1 MSKSNVIRAWKDPAY
16 RNSLS
21 MAERAGLPANPAGG
35 IEISDAELGK
45 TAGGRKPLR
54 TEAGPCPTQAG
65 CTVVSCTYQT
75 ACTTVFIECLSL
87 TIC

>member
-21 MAERAGLPANPAGG
+21 TAEQADLPANPAGA

-45 TAGGRKPLR
+45 TAGGRKPQR
-54 TEAGPCPTQAG
+54 TDVGPCPTEIG
-65 CTVVSCTYQT
+65 CTVSCTYAPDCPTQ
-75 ACTTVFIECLSL
+75 FIECLSL

>member
-21 MAERAGLPANPAGG
+21 MAEQAGLPANPAGG

-54 TEAGPCPTQAG
+54 TEYGPCPTQAG
-65 CTVVSCTYQT
+65 CTVSCTYRRPVRPYSSS
-75 ACTTVFIECLSL
+75 AFR
-87 TIC
+87 

>member
-1 MSKSNVIRAWKDPAY
+1 MSKSKVIRAWKDPAY

-54 TEAGPCPTQAG
+54 TDLGPCPTQAG
-65 CTVVSCTYQT
+65 CTVNCSYAP
-75 ACTTVFIECLSL
+75 ACPTVFIECLSL